1 MTTPSTDTRTEEQV
15 AEFRETGLTP
25 HRLTLRFLALLNK
38 KELASLSRK
47 LKLAI
52 DNHELPATGGEARK
66 RRQWAQFER
75 VQSERRQRGHI
86 TT

>member
-1 MTTPSTDTRTEEQV
+1 MSKPSTDTATEQAV
-15 AEFRETGLTP
+15 AVFRKTGVIP
-25 HRLTLRFLALLNK
+25 NPLTLRFLALLRK
-38 KELASLSRK
+38 PELASLSRK

-52 DNHELPATGGEARK
+52 DNHELPNTGGRARK

-86 TT
+86 K

>member
-1 MTTPSTDTRTEEQV
+1 MTKPSTDTVTEQSV
-15 AEFRETGLTP
+15 ATFRKTGVIP
-25 HRLTLRFLALLNK
+25 KPLTLRFLALLNK

-52 DNHELPATGGEARK
+52 DNLQLPGAKDRAQR

-86 TT
+86 K

>member
-1 MTTPSTDTRTEEQV
+1 MTKPSTDTVTERAV
-15 AEFRETGLTP
+15 AVFRKTGVIP
-25 HRLTLRFLALLNK
+25 NPLTLRFLALLK
-38 KELASLSRK
+38 KPELASLSRK

-52 DNHELPATGGEARK
+52 DNHELFTERAKK

-86 TT
+86 N

>member
-1 MTTPSTDTRTEEQV
+1 MKSSTDTPTEQAV
-15 AEFRETGLTP
+15 ADFRKTGVMPT
-25 HRLTLRFLALLNK
+25 RLTLRFLALINK
-38 KELASLSRK
+38 KELAGLSRK

-52 DNHELPATGGEARK
+52 DNHELPNTGGRARK

-86 TT
+86 K

>member
-1 MTTPSTDTRTEEQV
+1 MTKPSTDTVTEQAVAVFRT
-15 AEFRETGLTP
+15 TGVIP
-25 HRLTLRFLALLNK
+25 KPLTLRFLALLK
-38 KELASLSRK
+38 KPELANLSRK

-52 DNHELPATGGEARK
+52 DNHELLADRANK

-86 TT
+86 K

>member
-1 MTTPSTDTRTEEQV
+1 MSKPSTDTATELAV
-15 AEFRETGLTP
+15 AEFRNTGVIP
-25 HRLTLRFLALLNK
+25 KPLTLRFLALLNK
-38 KELASLSRK
+38 KELASLSRS

-52 DNHELPATGGEARK
+52 DNHELPETGGRTRK

-86 TT
+86 N

>member
-1 MTTPSTDTRTEEQV
+1 MTKPSTDTVTEQLV
-15 AEFRETGLTP
+15 GVFRKTGVTP
-25 HRLTLRFLALLNK
+25 KALTLRFLALLK
-38 KELASLSRK
+38 KPELASLSRK

-52 DNHELPATGGEARK
+52 DNHELFADRAKK

-86 TT
+86 Q